1 MQDCSCS
8 NVILYFF
15 PFLYLLVT
23 GYVCQHDGC
32 NNHKTS
38 SSPVSVTSADLDRA
52 KFVYARHVFYNKTK
66 TAGGIEQLSRPHLF
80 CGGWGDKFIDIFS
93 QVPPAAYFG
102 VASDS
107 SIFSLQC
114 LLEICNVEMQA
125 FKECHLEEVS
135 YFKICKYESFIKG
148 TLLFLVA
155 ITSTRSLFSL
165 CFVKSFD
172 GSIANQIFLTRTS
185 PCDYIIQVG
194 TVGQLM
200 RMFSLGLY
208 FAEVIISYSTP
219 QLR

>member
-1 MQDCSCS
+1 MCVSMTD
-8 NVILYFF
+8 VIITRLAAALCLSPQLIWIEPSLFMLGMSF
-15 PFLYLLVT
+15 IIKQKLLEEL
-23 GYVCQHDGC
+23 
-32 NNHKTS
+32 N
-38 SSPVSVTSADLDRA
+38 R
-52 KFVYARHVFYNKTK
+52 
-66 TAGGIEQLSRPHLF
+66 LSRPHLF

-107 SIFSLQC
+107 SIFSLKC

-172 GSIANQIFLTRTS
+172 GSIAN
-185 PCDYIIQVG
+185 
-194 TVGQLM
+194 
-200 RMFSLGLY
+200 
-208 FAEVIISYSTP
+208 
-219 QLR
+219 